1 MVAKSTKPRN
11 FLVLMADQLAAQ
23 WLPAYGHDAVHA
35 PQIARLASQGVAFD
49 AAYCQF
55 PLCAPSRGA
64 MLAGRYASRI
74 GVYDNAAELAATVPT
89 LVHHLRGAGYRTLLS
104 GKMHFVGPDQ
114 LHGFERRLTTD
125 IYPASADWV
134 PDWRRDISD
143 ALPWYHTM
151 ESILTPARCVAS
163 MQTDYDDEVCFQA
176 VRAVRDLARYDDGEP
191 FLLVAS
197 FTNPHDPWEI
207 PGRYWDLYEETSI
220 ELPAVPAL
228 ADVQLDPHSRRLRAM
243 CGADRV
249 QLSDEQVRRARHGY
263 YAAIS
268 YLDERIGQI
277 LDALRETGLDEST
290 WIVLT
295 ADHGEFLGERGLWYK
310 MSFLD
315 PAARVPLIMRPPGG
329 GVATRVSVPVSLL
342 DLGPTLLELA
352 GLGSDAVAAADMDGA
367 SLAPLLDD
375 AGATVLDDAGGTVL
389 DDAGAMGSERP
400 PVICEYHAEG
410 VTAPAAMIRQGAFK
424 LIVCETDPDQLY
436 HLHDDPAELTNLAGD
451 PAYADVVTRL
461 RLELER
467 RLDLGAIGERVLAS
481 QHDRRVVE
489 RGLARGVHTA
499 WDYEPRV
506 DASMQYVRA
515 RSDLYELQRRARI
528 EMSDPA
534 PGQLREARPGPA
546 HANDDGG

>member
-1 MVAKSTKPRN
+1 
-11 FLVLMADQLAAQ
+11 MADQLAAQ
-23 WLPAYGHDAVHA
+23 WLPVYGFGAIHA
-35 PQIARLASQGVAFD
+35 PRIGEIASRGVVFD
-49 AAYCQF
+49 AAYCPF
-55 PLCAPSRGA
+55 PLCAPSRAA
-64 MLAGRYASRI
+64 MLAGRHASRI
-74 GVYDNAAELAATVPT
+74 GVYDNAAELPATVPT

-134 PDWRRDISD
+134 PDWSRDVSD

-151 ESILTPARCVAS
+151 ESVVTPARCVAS

-176 VRAVRDLARYDDGEP
+176 VRAVRDLARDGDGDP

-207 PGRYWDLYEETSI
+207 PGRYWDLYDDAAVAP
-220 ELPAVPAL
+220 PAVPAL
-228 ADVQLDPHSRRLRAM
+228 ADEELDPHSRRLRAM

-249 QLSDEQVRRARHGY
+249 ELTDEQIRHARHGY

-268 YLDERIGQI
+268 YLDERIGEI

-315 PAARVPLIMRPPGG
+315 PSARVPLIVRPPGG
-329 GVATRVSVPVSLL
+329 DVARRVSAPVSLL

-352 GLGSDAVAAADMDGA
+352 GLGADAVLGAQMDGA
-367 SLAPLLDD
+367 SLAPLLD
-375 AGATVLDDAGGTVL
+375 GASVRG
-389 DDAGAMGSERP
+389 RP

-410 VTAPAAMIRQGAFK
+410 VTAPAAMIRDGAFK

-436 HLHDDPAELTNLAGD
+436 DLHNDPAELTNLAGN
-451 PAYADVVTRL
+451 PSYADVVARL
-461 RLELER
+461 RAALER
-467 RLDLGAIGERVLAS
+467 RLDLGAIRDRVLAS
-481 QHDRRVVE
+481 QHDRRLVE
-489 RGLARGVHTA
+489 RGLARGLHTA

-515 RSDLYELQRRARI
+515 RSDLYELQRRARM
-528 EMSDPA
+528 ETP
-534 PGQLREARPGPA
+534 
-546 HANDDGG
+546 DDGGA